1 MKKLLAFLL
10 VLALAVCMLPGLA
23 LAEETAPTFDLTKDL
38 EDITIP
44 NDLVTCICTT
54 TKESKQYGQLPNGFS
69 ASIVIKEGDV
79 WTVII
84 SVVNLVYKEQF
95 DNDTGS
101 EHTQDN
107 NYPNEFI
114 NQIQFKLKYEGNK
127 WVLGGEMPKGKT
139 LHFTCKDN
147 HTVPQPDKPP
157 AKPEPENTSKPVV
170 GLTGEEAVKVHCTTN
185 AKHAAM
191 RCDLL
196 ENSFDIGVVTKDE
209 TSGEYFCNI
218 TVHADKYVKK
228 YNEYLKDHTLETEG
242 QTGTIKLK
250 WKPDDTGDN
259 TGLWEVVS
267 GVPVVFNVK
276 CETQPQPDTFPGV
289 ITVKKT
295 VDSNVLADKNMDFNF
310 KVTLLITIDPNPDP
324 SGPPNAKSANAVK
337 APAVRGANKTATKDA
352 FVEENDIWTLRFTL
366 KGGDMMTISDLPVG
380 FTYRVE
386 ELDADGYTVTVNN
399 ETTTSKDVGLTKENP
414 KMTLNFKNTKGST
427 PTPTPYNGGGGHGH
441 YHPTTTP
448 VPVMVIPPK
457 TGDMTLLQYIARLLG
472 LVR

>member
-295 VDSNVLADKNMDFNF
+295 VDSNVPADKNKEFNF
-310 KVTLLITIDPNPDP
+310 KVTVLIPIDPNPDP

-427 PTPTPYNGGGGHGH
+427 PTPTPYNGGGHGH
-441 YHPTTTP
+441 YHPSATP

>member
-1 MKKLLAFLL
+1 MKKSLAFLL

-295 VDSNVLADKNMDFNF
+295 VDSNVPADKNKEFNF
-310 KVTLLITIDPNPDP
+310 KVTVLIPIDPNPDP

-427 PTPTPYNGGGGHGH
+427 PTPTPYNGGGHGH

-448 VPVMVIPPK
+448 VPVVVIPPK

>member
-38 EDITIP
+38 EGITIP
-44 NDLVTCICTT
+44 DDLVTCTCTT
-54 TKESKQYGQLPNGFS
+54 TNESKQYGQLPNGFS

-295 VDSNVLADKNMDFNF
+295 VDSNVPADKNKEFNF
-310 KVTLLITIDPNPDP
+310 KVTVLIPIDPNPDP

>member
-84 SVVNLVYKEQF
+84 SGVNLVYKEQF

-295 VDSNVLADKNMDFNF
+295 VDSNVPADKNKEFNF
-310 KVTLLITIDPNPDP
+310 KVTVLIPIDPNPDP

-414 KMTLNFKNTKGST
+414 KMTLNFKNTKGSN
-427 PTPTPYNGGGGHGH
+427 PTPTLYNGGGGHSH
-441 YHPTTTP
+441 YHPDPTP

>member
-1 MKKLLAFLL
+1 MKKSLAFLL

-23 LAEETAPTFDLTKDL
+23 LAEEAPAFAEDDLKKIDIPDNLVTVNCATTGDSKNYGAISGGFDMDYAKPYEEDGVWKAIVKLKLLAYKSQYDADTGTEHKIADL
-38 EDITIP
+38 EIVNVVNSFTLKYVNNAWTVDGKFPSVSIS
-44 NDLVTCICTT
+44 VTCD
-54 TKESKQYGQLPNGFS
+54 G
-69 ASIVIKEGDV
+69 
-79 WTVII
+79 
-84 SVVNLVYKEQF
+84 
-95 DNDTGS
+95 
-101 EHTQDN
+101 
-107 NYPNEFI
+107 
-114 NQIQFKLKYEGNK
+114 
-127 WVLGGEMPKGKT
+127 
-139 LHFTCKDN
+139 N
-147 HTVPQPDKPP
+147 HTVPQPDKPNP
-157 AKPEPENTSKPVV
+157 PTPVNTSKPFVE
-170 GLTGEEAVKVHCTTN
+170 LTGEEAVKVHCTTN

-228 YNEYLKDHTLETEG
+228 YNEYLKGHTLETEG
-242 QTGTIKLK
+242 QTGTIKLEWDK
-250 WKPDDTGDN
+250 EKKEWKLANP
-259 TGLWEVVS
+259 S
-267 GVPVVFNVK
+267 SVPVVFNVK

-295 VDSNVLADKNMDFNF
+295 VDSNDPADKEFKF
-310 KVTLLITIDPNPDP
+310 KVTVLIPTDSSPDL
-324 SGPPNAKSANAVK
+324 SGLPIAKSANAAK
-337 APAVRGANKTATKDA
+337 APAARAVDKTATNKD
-352 FVEENDIWTLRFTL
+352 FVQENGIWTLPFTL
-366 KGGDMMTISDLPVG
+366 KDGDTMTISNLPVG

-386 ELDADGYTVTVNN
+386 ELDAAGYTVTVNN
-399 ETTTSKDVGLTKENP
+399 KTTSSKDVGLTKENP
-414 KMTLNFKNTKGST
+414 EMTLNFKNTKGST

>member
-38 EDITIP
+38 EGITIP
-44 NDLVTCICTT
+44 NDLVTCICTKT
-54 TKESKQYGQLPNGFS
+54 NERKQYGQLPNGFS
-69 ASIVIKEGDV
+69 ASIFLKEEGV

-84 SVVNLVYKEQF
+84 SVQPLVYKTQF
-95 DNDTGS
+95 DKDTGS

-107 NYPNEFI
+107 NHSNEFI

-127 WVLGGEMPKGKT
+127 WVLDGEMPKDKT

-295 VDSNVLADKNMDFNF
+295 VDSNVPADKDKEFKF
-310 KVTLLITIDPNPDP
+310 KVTVLIPIDPNPDP

>member
-1 MKKLLAFLL
+1 MKKSLAVLL

-44 NDLVTCICTT
+44 NDLVTCTCTKT
-54 TKESKQYGQLPNGFS
+54 NESKQYGQLPNGFS

-114 NQIQFKLKYEGNK
+114 NQIQFKLKDDGNK

-295 VDSNVLADKNMDFNF
+295 VDSNVPADKNKEFNF
-310 KVTLLITIDPNPDP
+310 KVTVLIPIDPNPDP

>member
-1 MKKLLAFLL
+1 MKKSLAFLL

-23 LAEETAPTFDLTKDL
+23 LAEGAPTFDLTKDL
-38 EDITIP
+38 EGITIP
-44 NDLVTCICTT
+44 DDLVTCTCTT
-54 TKESKQYGQLPNGFS
+54 TNESKQYGQLPNGFS

-295 VDSNVLADKNMDFNF
+295 VDSNVPADKNKEFNF
-310 KVTLLITIDPNPDP
+310 KVTVLIPIDPNPDP

>member
-107 NYPNEFI
+107 NYPNVFI
-114 NQIQFKLKYEGNK
+114 NKIQFKLKYEGNK

-295 VDSNVLADKNMDFNF
+295 VDSNVPADKNKEFNF
-310 KVTLLITIDPNPDP
+310 KVTVLIPIDPNPDP

-427 PTPTPYNGGGGHGH
+427 PTPTPYNGGGGHSH
-441 YHPTTTP
+441 YHPYATP
-448 VPVMVIPPK
+448 VPVTVIPPK

>member
-259 TGLWEVVS
+259 TGLWEVVG

-295 VDSNVLADKNMDFNF
+295 VDSNVPADKNKEFNF
-310 KVTLLITIDPNPDP
+310 KVTVLIPIDPNPDP

-427 PTPTPYNGGGGHGH
+427 PTPTPYNGGGGHSH
-441 YHPTTTP
+441 YHPYATP
-448 VPVMVIPPK
+448 VPVTVIPPK

>member
-1 MKKLLAFLL
+1 MKKSLAFLL

-38 EDITIP
+38 DGITIP
-44 NDLVTCICTT
+44 NNLVTCICTKT
-54 TKESKQYGQLPNGFS
+54 NESKQYGKLQDGFS
-69 ASIVIKEGDV
+69 DSILLEEEGV
-79 WTVII
+79 WTVLIYVEN
-84 SVVNLVYKEQF
+84 SVYKAQF
-95 DNDTGS
+95 DKDTGS
-101 EHTQDN
+101 IHATDN
-107 NYPNEFI
+107 NHLNDFTTK
-114 NQIQFKLKYEGNK
+114 IQFKLKYEGNK
-127 WVLGGEMPKGKT
+127 WVLDGEMPKNKT
-139 LHFTCKDN
+139 LYFTCDGN
-147 HTVPQPDKPP
+147 HTVPQPDKPNP
-157 AKPEPENTSKPVV
+157 PTPVNTSKPFVE
-170 GLTGEEAVKVHCTTN
+170 LTGEKAVKVHCTTN

-228 YNEYLKDHTLETEG
+228 YNEYLKGHTLETEG
-242 QTGTIKLK
+242 QTGTITLK
-250 WKPDDTGDN
+250 WNENK
-259 TGLWEVVS
+259 WEVVS

-276 CETQPQPDTFPGV
+276 CDTQPQPDTFPGV

-295 VDSNVLADKNMDFNF
+295 VDSNVPADKNKEFKF
-310 KVTLLITIDPNPDP
+310 KVTVLIPTGPSPDP
-324 SGPPNAKSANAVK
+324 SGPPIAKSANAAK
-337 APAVRGANKTATKDA
+337 APAVRSANKTAIKYDFEDENGIPTLYFNLKD
-352 FVEENDIWTLRFTL
+352 
-366 KGGDMMTISDLPVG
+366 GDMMTISDLPVG
-380 FTYRVE
+380 LTYRVE
-386 ELDADGYTVTVNN
+386 ELDADGYTVTVDGDAASGKIVELKAG
-399 ETTTSKDVGLTKENP
+399 ETV
-414 KMTLNFKNTKGST
+414 TLNFKNTKGST

>member
-295 VDSNVLADKNMDFNF
+295 VDSNVPADKNKEFNF
-310 KVTLLITIDPNPDP
+310 KVTVLIPIDPNPDP

-427 PTPTPYNGGGGHGH
+427 PTPTPYNGGGGHSH
-441 YHPTTTP
+441 YHPDPTP

>member
-295 VDSNVLADKNMDFNF
+295 VDSNVPADKNKEFNF
-310 KVTLLITIDPNPDP
+310 KVTVLIPIDPNPDP

-427 PTPTPYNGGGGHGH
+427 PTPTPYNDSGGHGH
-441 YHPTTTP
+441 YHPSATP

>member
-295 VDSNVLADKNMDFNF
+295 VDSNVPADKNKEFNF
-310 KVTLLITIDPNPDP
+310 KVTVLIPIDPNPDP

-352 FVEENDIWTLRFTL
+352 FVEENAIWTLRFTL

-427 PTPTPYNGGGGHGH
+427 PTPTPYNGGGGHSH
-441 YHPTTTP
+441 YHPYATP
-448 VPVMVIPPK
+448 VPVTVIPPK

>member
-1 MKKLLAFLL
+1 MKKSLAFLL

-23 LAEETAPTFDLTKDL
+23 LAEETAPTFDLTNDL
-38 EDITIP
+38 EGIKIP
-44 NDLVTCICTT
+44 DDLVTCICTT
-54 TKESKQYGQLPNGFS
+54 TNVSKKYGQLLNGFS
-69 ASIVIKEGDV
+69 ASILTKEGEV

-84 SVVNLVYKEQF
+84 SVKPNVYKDQF
-95 DNDTGS
+95 DKDTGS
-101 EHTQDN
+101 THVQDN

-114 NQIQFKLKYEGNK
+114 NQIQFKLKYEEGK
-127 WVLGGEMPKGKT
+127 WVLDGEMPKNKT
-139 LHFTCKDN
+139 LHFTCDGN
-147 HTVPQPDKPP
+147 HTVPQPDKPNP
-157 AKPEPENTSKPVV
+157 PTPVNTSKPFVE
-170 GLTGEEAVKVHCTTN
+170 LTGEEAVKVHCTTN

-196 ENSFDIGVVTKDE
+196 ENSFDIGVVTKEE

-228 YNEYLKDHTLETEG
+228 YNEYLKGHTLETEG
-242 QTGTIKLK
+242 QTGTIKLEWDK
-250 WKPDDTGDN
+250 EKKEWKLANP
-259 TGLWEVVS
+259 S

-295 VDSNVLADKNMDFNF
+295 VDSNVPADKDKEFKF
-310 KVTLLITIDPNPDP
+310 KVTVLIPIDRNPDP
-324 SGPPNAKSANAVK
+324 SGPPIAKSANAVK
-337 APAVRGANKTATKDA
+337 APAVRSANKTAIKDD
-352 FVEENDIWTLRFTL
+352 FEDENGIPTLYFNL
-366 KGGDMMTISDLPVG
+366 KDGDMMTISDLPVG
-380 FTYRVE
+380 LTYRVE

-399 ETTTSKDVGLTKENP
+399 ETTSSKDVGLTKEKP
-414 KMTLNFKNTKGST
+414 EMTLNFKNTKGST
-427 PTPTPYNGGGGHGH
+427 PTPTPYNGGGGHSH
-441 YHPTTTP
+441 YYPTTTP

>member
-295 VDSNVLADKNMDFNF
+295 VDSNVPADKNKEFNF
-310 KVTLLITIDPNPDP
+310 KVTVLIPIDPNPDP

-399 ETTTSKDVGLTKENP
+399 ETTTSKDVGLKKENP

-427 PTPTPYNGGGGHGH
+427 PTPTPYNGGGHGH

-448 VPVMVIPPK
+448 VPVVVIPPK

>member
-147 HTVPQPDKPP
+147 HTVSQPDKPP

-295 VDSNVLADKNMDFNF
+295 VDSNVPADKNKEFNF
-310 KVTLLITIDPNPDP
+310 KVTVLIPIDPNPDP

>member
-295 VDSNVLADKNMDFNF
+295 VDSNVPADKNKEFNF
-310 KVTLLITIDPNPDP
+310 KVTVLIPIDPNPDP

-427 PTPTPYNGGGGHGH
+427 PTPTPYNGGGHGH

>member
-84 SVVNLVYKEQF
+84 YVVNLVYKEQF

-295 VDSNVLADKNMDFNF
+295 VDSNVPADKNKEFNF
-310 KVTLLITIDPNPDP
+310 KVTVLIPIDPNPDP

-427 PTPTPYNGGGGHGH
+427 PTPTPYNGGGGHSH
-441 YHPTTTP
+441 YHPYATP
-448 VPVMVIPPK
+448 VPVTVIPPK

>member
-1 MKKLLAFLL
+1 MKKSLAFLL

-23 LAEETAPTFDLTKDL
+23 LAEETAPTFDLTNDL
-38 EDITIP
+38 EGIKIP
-44 NDLVTCICTT
+44 DDLVTCICTT
-54 TKESKQYGQLPNGFS
+54 TNVSKKYGQLLNGFS
-69 ASIVIKEGDV
+69 ASILTKEGEV

-84 SVVNLVYKEQF
+84 SVKPNVYKDQF
-95 DNDTGS
+95 DKDTGS
-101 EHTQDN
+101 THVQDN

-114 NQIQFKLKYEGNK
+114 NQIQFKLKYEEGK
-127 WVLGGEMPKGKT
+127 WVLDGEMPKNKT
-139 LHFTCKDN
+139 LHFTCDGN
-147 HTVPQPDKPP
+147 HTVPQPDKPNP
-157 AKPEPENTSKPVV
+157 PTPVNTSKPFVE
-170 GLTGEEAVKVHCTTN
+170 LTGEEAVKVHCTTN

-196 ENSFDIGVVTKDE
+196 ENSFDIGVVTKEE

-228 YNEYLKDHTLETEG
+228 YNEYLKGHTLETEG
-242 QTGTIKLK
+242 QTGTIKLEWDK
-250 WKPDDTGDN
+250 EKKEWKLANP
-259 TGLWEVVS
+259 S

-295 VDSNVLADKNMDFNF
+295 VDSNVPADKNKEFNF
-310 KVTLLITIDPNPDP
+310 KVTVLIPIDPNPDP
-324 SGPPNAKSANAVK
+324 SGPPHAKSANAVK
-337 APAVRGANKTATKDA
+337 APAVRSANKTAIKDD
-352 FVEENDIWTLRFTL
+352 FEDENGIPTLYFNL
-366 KGGDMMTISDLPVG
+366 KDGDMMTISDLPVG
-380 FTYRVE
+380 LTYRVE

-399 ETTTSKDVGLTKENP
+399 ETTSSKDVGLTKEKP
-414 KMTLNFKNTKGST
+414 EMTLNFKNTKGST
-427 PTPTPYNGGGGHGH
+427 PTPTPYNGGGGHSH
-441 YHPTTTP
+441 YYPTTTP

>member
-295 VDSNVLADKNMDFNF
+295 VDSNVPADKNKEFNF
-310 KVTLLITIDPNPDP
+310 KVTVLIPIDPNPDP

-414 KMTLNFKNTKGST
+414 KMTLNFKNTKGSN
-427 PTPTPYNGGGGHGH
+427 PTPTPYNGGGGHSH
-441 YHPTTTP
+441 YHPDPTP

>member
-1 MKKLLAFLL
+1 
-10 VLALAVCMLPGLA
+10 
-23 LAEETAPTFDLTKDL
+23 
-38 EDITIP
+38 
-44 NDLVTCICTT
+44 
-54 TKESKQYGQLPNGFS
+54 
-69 ASIVIKEGDV
+69 
-79 WTVII
+79 
-84 SVVNLVYKEQF
+84 
-95 DNDTGS
+95 
-101 EHTQDN
+101 
-107 NYPNEFI
+107 
-114 NQIQFKLKYEGNK
+114 
-127 WVLGGEMPKGKT
+127 MPKGKT

-295 VDSNVLADKNMDFNF
+295 VDSNVPADKNKEFNF
-310 KVTLLITIDPNPDP
+310 KVTVLIPIDPNPDP

>member
-295 VDSNVLADKNMDFNF
+295 VDSNVPADKNKEFNF
-310 KVTLLITIDPNPDP
+310 KVTVLIPIDPNPDP

-427 PTPTPYNGGGGHGH
+427 PTPTPYNGGGHSH

>member
-295 VDSNVLADKNMDFNF
+295 VDSNVPADKNKEFNF
-310 KVTLLITIDPNPDP
+310 KVTVLIPIDPNPDP

-427 PTPTPYNGGGGHGH
+427 PTPTPYNGGGHGH

-448 VPVMVIPPK
+448 VPVVVIPPK

>member
-127 WVLGGEMPKGKT
+127 WVLGGDMPKGKT

-295 VDSNVLADKNMDFNF
+295 VDSNVPADKNKEFNF
-310 KVTLLITIDPNPDP
+310 KVTVLIPIDPNPDP

-427 PTPTPYNGGGGHGH
+427 PTPTPYNGGGGHSH
-441 YHPTTTP
+441 YHPYATP
-448 VPVMVIPPK
+448 VPVTVIPPK

>member
-1 MKKLLAFLL
+1 MIQQACGAKAKS
-10 VLALAVCMLPGLA
+10 
-23 LAEETAPTFDLTKDL
+23 
-38 EDITIP
+38 
-44 NDLVTCICTT
+44 N
-54 TKESKQYGQLPNGFS
+54 N
-69 ASIVIKEGDV
+69 ASIVEVKSIEIG
-79 WTVII
+79 
-84 SVVNLVYKEQF
+84 
-95 DNDTGS
+95 
-101 EHTQDN
+101 
-107 NYPNEFI
+107 
-114 NQIQFKLKYEGNK
+114 K
-127 WVLGGEMPKGKT
+127 WVGGVWNNADCLQVTVNPKAAGT
-139 LHFTCKDN
+139 T
-147 HTVPQPDKPP
+147 TVVINFYYTFSQSANPLTNPNAKWFYGTSYYTINVTEPTKPNP
-157 AKPEPENTSKPVV
+157 PTPENTSKPVA
-170 GLTGEEAVKVHCTTN
+170 GLTGEEAVQVHCTNSTANHADESYGLKPNSYTVSNVEGDATN
-185 AKHAAM
+185 GYT
-191 RCDLL
+191 C
-196 ENSFDIGVVTKDE
+196 T
-209 TSGEYFCNI
+209 I
-218 TVHADKYVKK
+218 TVQSEKYVND
-228 YNEYLKDHTLETEG
+228 YNAGINVNHTLDG
-242 QTGTIKLK
+242 SPTGTIKLEWDGSK
-250 WKPDDTGDN
+250 WK
-259 TGLWEVVS
+259 VVS

-295 VDSNVLADKNMDFNF
+295 VDSNVPADKNKEFNF
-310 KVTLLITIDPNPDP
+310 KVTVLIPIDPNPDP

>member
-1 MKKLLAFLL
+1 M
-10 VLALAVCMLPGLA
+10 
-23 LAEETAPTFDLTKDL
+23 
-38 EDITIP
+38 
-44 NDLVTCICTT
+44 CIRD
-54 TKESKQYGQLPNGFS
+54 S
-69 ASIVIKEGDV
+69 V

-295 VDSNVLADKNMDFNF
+295 VDSNVPADKNKEFNF
-310 KVTLLITIDPNPDP
+310 KVTVLIPIDPNPDP

-427 PTPTPYNGGGGHGH
+427 PTPTPYNGGGGHSH
-441 YHPTTTP
+441 YHPYATP
-448 VPVMVIPPK
+448 VPVTVIPPK